1 MFGMT
6 TIGGIR
12 ELLHVRFEGTRNGLI
27 AAVSIGLG
35 VLPMA
40 CPDLFTHISGLA
52 RLLLGNGVLLCIL
65 SGVLMN
71 LIVGKSAPDVESVV
85 DERTP

>member
-1 MFGMT
+1 
-6 TIGGIR
+6 
-12 ELLHVRFEGTRNGLI
+12 
-27 AAVSIGLG
+27 
-35 VLPMA
+35 MA
-40 CPDLFTHISGLA
+40 CPDLFTHLDGLA

-85 DERTP
+85 DRADERAAS